1 MEKSSEDETKNKG
14 GRPIAIN
21 EQQLQ
26 IFKDTVDK
34 YPFSTDSELFFMFS
48 LECEEKEIVPL
59 SYTTFKEYKSNPDGY
74 KNNPN
79 YDLIRRFSAVIKK
92 AQVLQKNELVGDI
105 KKGESGW
112 QAKAWITERKF
123 SDNWAAVSKSEVKSE
138 NINYNTDVSEEEAKK
153 INKGIEDEY

>member
-1 MEKSSEDETKNKG
+1 MGKSSEDEAKNKG

-34 YPFSTDSELFFMFS
+34 YPFSTDSELFFMFG
-48 LECEEKEIVPL
+48 LECEEKGIKPL
-59 SYTTFKEYKSNPDGY
+59 SYSTFQEYKNNPTQY

-79 YDLIRRFSAVIKK
+79 YDLIRSFSGVIKK

-123 SDNWAAVSKSEVKSE
+123 SDNWASVSRSEVKNE
-138 NINYNTDVSEEEAKK
+138 NVNYNAEVSKEEARE

>member
-1 MEKSSEDETKNKG
+1 MGKSSEEGTKNKG

-21 EQQLQ
+21 EEQLQ

-34 YPFSTDSELFFMFS
+34 YPFSTDSELFFMFD
-48 LECEEKEIVPL
+48 LECEEREIKPL

-74 KNNPN
+74 KTNPN

-112 QAKAWITERKF
+112 QAKAWIAERKF
-123 SDNWAAVSKSEVKSE
+123 SDNWAATTKAKQESV
-138 NINYNTDVSEEEAKK
+138 NYNVETTKEEYKE
-153 INKGIEDEY
+153 INKALEEDY